1 MLLVDTSV
9 WSLALRRDRPRRNR
23 HVRRFQE
30 ALVDGEV
37 VLTGVVLQEV
47 LQGVLVGPTKDR
59 LVAQLSKL
67 PLLVPSRD
75 DHLLAAEFF
84 TACRR
89 NGVQL
94 ATVDALLAAL
104 CVRRDLAM
112 LSTDKD
118 FIHASR
124 HINLMIWPEGTP
136 DRG

>member
-9 WSLALRRDRPRRNR
+9 WSLALRRDHPKRNR

-47 LQGVLVGPTKDR
+47 LQGLVEGPTKDR
-59 LVAQLSKL
+59 LVVELTKL
-67 PLLVPSRD
+67 ALLVPSRD
-75 DHLLAAEFF
+75 DHMLGAEVF
-84 TACRR
+84 TTCRR

-104 CVRRDLAM
+104 CVRRGLVL

-118 FIHASR
+118 FTHAAR
-124 HINLMIWPEGTP
+124 HTDLVIWPEGAD
-136 DRG
+136 DR